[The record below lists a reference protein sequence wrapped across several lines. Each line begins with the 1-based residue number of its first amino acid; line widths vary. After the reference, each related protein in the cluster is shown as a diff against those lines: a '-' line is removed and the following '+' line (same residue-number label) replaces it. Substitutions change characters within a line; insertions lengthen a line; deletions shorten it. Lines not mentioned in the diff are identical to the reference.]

1 MIFSGKP
8 GPWRGLWTRLG
19 RGDIRLLILEALR
32 KRPMHGYEVAK
43 EISRVFGGLY
53 EPSPGAV
60 YPTLQWLEDEGYVKV
75 VQDNGKRVYSITE
88 QGLKFLQDRRE
99 SVDKLMKSCHQLMD
113 SEKTQLFTAGRKL
126 AQTLMIL
133 WTEGNEE
140 KLREATAILE
150 EARKKLAELTLR

>member
-1 MIFSGKP
+1 
-8 GPWRGLWTRLG
+8 
-19 RGDIRLLILEALR
+19 
-32 KRPMHGYEVAK
+32 
-43 EISRVFGGLY
+43 
-53 EPSPGAV
+53 
-60 YPTLQWLEDEGYVKV
+60 EGYVKV